1 MFARFNP
8 SISLSLVFTFVFAF
22 ALAANLSAQQHVIL
36 SPTRSTTVQTANRPD
51 PGLVKIHSNFGKS
64 TDAYDDGISWGITG
78 NENPLWGRGSLAMP
92 FTPKASATATEV
104 LIALGYLGGGTNDG
118 VISLNAD
125 ANGAPGEALKTWRV
139 GHFQQ
144 EGNCCQ
150 LVALRDQAGI
160 QLQAGTQYWIVAGTG
175 PHSKA
180 SYEWNFVWNDAQGKV
195 AFLNG
200 NTNDQWLPYHDNVAA
215 FGVYGT
221 TP

>member
-1 MFARFNP
+1 
-8 SISLSLVFTFVFAF
+8 
-22 ALAANLSAQQHVIL
+22 
-36 SPTRSTTVQTANRPD
+36 
-51 PGLVKIHSNFGKS
+51 
-64 TDAYDDGISWGITG
+64 
-78 NENPLWGRGSLAMP
+78 MP
-92 FTPKASATATEV
+92 FTPKASATAKEV

-118 VISLNAD
+118 MISLNVD
-125 ANGAPGEALKTWRV
+125 ASGVPGEALMTWRV

-150 LVALRDQAGI
+150 VVALRDQAGI
-160 QLQAGTQYWIVAGTG
+160 PLQAGTQYWIVAGTG
-175 PHSKA
+175 PHSRA

-200 NTNDQWLPYHDNVAA
+200 NTHDQWLPYHDNVAA

>member
-1 MFARFNP
+1 MSTRFTP
-8 SISLSLVFTFVFAF
+8 SVCFPLLFVFVAATSLV
-22 ALAANLSAQQHVIL
+22 AQQHVVL
-36 SPTRSTTVQTANRPD
+36 SQARSETVQTANGPD
-51 PGLVKIHSNFGKS
+51 PGLIKIHSNLGKK
-64 TDAYDDGISWGITG
+64 TDAYDDGISWAITG

-92 FTPKASATATEV
+92 FTPKGSAAAKEV

-125 ANGAPGEALKTWRV
+125 ANGAPGEALKIWHV

>member
-1 MFARFNP
+1 MFTRFAP
-8 SISLSLVFTFVFAF
+8 FSLFFVLVACASLA
-22 ALAANLSAQQHVIL
+22 AQQHIVLSERSAVIQ
-36 SPTRSTTVQTANRPD
+36 SANGPD
-51 PGLVKIHSNFGKS
+51 PGLVKIHSNLGRK
-64 TDAYDDGISWGITG
+64 TDSYDDGIGWGITG

-92 FTPKASATATEV
+92 FTPKANATAKEV

-118 VISLNAD
+118 VISVFSD
-125 ANGAPGEALKTWRV
+125 ANGVPGVALRTWRV

-144 EGNCCQ
+144 EGSCCQ

-160 QLQAGTQYWIVAGTG
+160 PLQAGTQYWIVGATG
-175 PHSKA
+175 PHSRA
-180 SYEWNFVWNDAQGKV
+180 SYDWNFVWNDAQGKV

-200 NTNDQWLPYHDNVAA
+200 NTNDQWLPYRDNVAA